1 MYYIKNLIS
10 YFWQKIMTIAQIL
23 LIPIGIIMCIGA
35 PWTLV
40 ISIPLFFL
48 FGLLR
53 MASEKH
59 MEKRIVK
66 RINKIGYDA
75 FMAELDG
82 VDAWVRNYQ
91 MRCIQQ
97 NLQSID
103 NNLTNINMKMHF

>member
-1 MYYIKNLIS
+1 
-10 YFWQKIMTIAQIL
+10 
-23 LIPIGIIMCIGA
+23 
-35 PWTLV
+35 
-40 ISIPLFFL
+40 
-48 FGLLR
+48 
-53 MASEKH
+53 